1 MNDDRIK
8 MTELYR
14 IHFGYS
20 TSKRYPQAVELC
32 KLAHQHETRGAGED
46 IWHIASFTDS
56 QIDLMAAL
64 YKLLVGKSALSP
76 CFMSIPRPKIYGADI
91 LSLITYC
98 RKDGRYDYTYASQKH
113 KERIHLA
120 AEKLKSETGKSF
132 QDLARFLEDNYW
144 EPLRKDISTV
154 EQRLKCEEY
163 IGFPDSATGNLV
175 MAARKPKEYIAQYQE
190 VQGLISRGKYKEA
203 VQRYYDILG
212 DRFYGELHG
221 ELIYLK
227 RLAIIPLIGRD
238 LLYFRSEASR
248 DELISTNLTEYVN
261 CIDEALTQS
270 AKMGRKSPLHILL
283 EYAPTMEKMI
293 EDRECDWN
301 RGVYLWGGEFRMN
314 SSRVTLNNFS
324 TKYDACPE
332 GRLFDRYPDQVQHC
346 SIIEYPPDT
355 KYLGLWTTYSPSC
368 YRSEI
373 LDKGLHLN
381 GIEAY
386 RHKSWKRGKREPGF
400 STVTSVD
407 EIEKS
412 DYGTN
417 GINYTGCSH
426 KIGGQEFHEI
436 DLLRRNV
443 DRAKYFGNPFIEFV
457 EEILREAENLLRDK
471 HGIPKIGEGW
481 VSEMKLYD
489 LIKAVFPEV
498 QHHATPA
505 WLKPQHLDVFVPSR
519 KLAFEYQGK
528 QHLEAVDFFG
538 GRESFE
544 NTVSRDRL
552 KAQKCKAKGVILIQ
566 WLYTEPIDQPTLMEK
581 LRQVGVRHFPYD
593 A

>member
-1 MNDDRIK
+1 

-14 IHFGYS
+14 IHFGFS
-20 TSKRYPQAVELC
+20 RSKRYPQAVELS
-32 KLAHQHETRGAGED
+32 KLAYQHETRGEGED
-46 IWHIASFTDS
+46 IWHIVSFTDS

-64 YKLLVGKSALSP
+64 YKLLVGKSAFSP
-76 CFMSIPRPKIYGADI
+76 CFMNISRPKIYGADI

-98 RKDGRYDYTYASQKH
+98 RKDGQYDYAYHSQKH
-113 KERIHLA
+113 KGRIRLA
-120 AEKLKSETGKSF
+120 AERLKTETGKSL
-132 QDLARFLEDNYW
+132 QDLARVLEDNYW
-144 EPLRKDISTV
+144 EPARKDIAAV
-154 EQRLKCEEY
+154 EQRIIHEGY
-163 IGFPDSATGNLV
+163 IDFQDASGELVKATK
-175 MAARKPKEYIAQYQE
+175 KPKEYIAHYQE
-190 VQGLISRGKYKEA
+190 VRDLISGGKYVEA
-203 VQRYYDILG
+203 LQKYYAILG

-227 RLAIIPLIGRD
+227 RLAIIPLVGRD

-248 DELISTNLTEYVN
+248 DELISTNLAEYVD
-261 CIDEALTQS
+261 CIDEALTQLE
-270 AKMGRKSPLHILL
+270 KMGRKSPLHILL

-293 EDRECDWN
+293 EDREYDWN

-314 SSRVTLNNFS
+314 SSPVTLNDFS

-346 SIIEYPPDT
+346 RIIECPPDT
-355 KYLGLWTTYSPSC
+355 KYMGLWATYSPSC
-368 YRSEI
+368 YQTEI

-400 STVTSVD
+400 SALTSID

-412 DYGTN
+412 DYGTK
-417 GINYTGCSH
+417 GISYTGCSH
-426 KIGGQEFHEI
+426 KIGRQEFYEI
-436 DLLRRNV
+436 NLLRINV
-443 DRAKYFGNPFIEFV
+443 DRAKYIGDPFIELV

-498 QHHATPA
+498 QHHAIPE

-538 GRESFE
+538 GQESFE
-544 NTVSRDRL
+544 STVNRDRL
-552 KAQKCKAKGVILIQ
+552 KAQKCKAKGIILIP
-566 WLYTEPIDQPTLMEK
+566 WLYTEPIDRPILMEK
-581 LRQVGVRHFPYD
+581 LRQVGVSIP
-593 A
+593 